1 MANIAKKTKRYPS
14 DLTDEEWSAVEPL
27 LPKQASTGSPRRV
40 DLREIM
46 NALRYLVRSG
56 CEWRM
61 LPVHFPRW
69 QTVYWWFR
77 RLMRRL
83 MFKTIHDIAL
93 MIDRAQV
100 GRDPEPSA
108 AVIDSQTVKAPAA
121 HGTRGY
127 DGAKKTVGR
136 KRHIAVDTEG
146 RLLMVNLTTADIS
159 DSAGAQAV
167 LEAIHT
173 RWRWIR
179 HLLIAPTTNANCST
193 GRVPRLHAG
202 DHQADRNRLRRAAAS
217 MGGRENARMDD
228 AASAPRARLRSKA
241 RRLRSHDRHRN
252 GRVAPS
258 KINTPIVVRR
268 TLSPSTGPAAHATPS

>member
-121 HGTRGY
+121 HGTRGH

-167 LEAIHT
+167 LEATHT

-179 HLLIAPTTNANCST
+179 HLFADSAYDKRQLLTQ

-202 DHQADRNRLRRAAAS
+202 DHQANRKRLCCAAAS
-217 MGGRENARMDD
+217 MGGRENTRMDD

-252 GRVAPS
+252 GRVAHS
-258 KINTPIVVRR
+258 KINTPIVL
-268 TLSPSTGPAAHATPS
+268 LSQKVA